1 MYKFIFMATLALLT
15 AACQN
20 NKELDKTPITKPQI
34 NISGGRLTPEALWA
48 MGRINSV
55 HPDEQSGCIAY
66 TISYYSVEEN
76 RSTSWIRVC
85 QHTSSPDSLSPISLK
100 TIDEF
105 VGHSP
110 AWHKGQ
116 LCYINKDGQVVIG
129 EKILTG
135 FEHNIEGFLLS
146 PQGDKIILIAQ
157 VKTIPSTADKYPDLP
172 LASGRVVDDL
182 MYKHWDEWTET
193 APHPFLC
200 DLSTLNS
207 QLSTLSTYW
216 RERLMNRR

>member
-1 MYKFIFMATLALLT
+1 MATLALLT

-20 NKELDKTPITKPQI
+20 NKENDKIPITKPQI

-55 HPDEQSGCIAY
+55 HPDEQSGRIAY

-85 QHTSSPDSLSPISLK
+85 QHAQSPIANSQSPLEL
-100 TIDEF
+100 IDEF

-110 AWHKGQ
+110 AWHNGQ
-116 LCYINKDGQVVIG
+116 LCYINKDGQVMIG
-129 EKILTG
+129 KKILTG
-135 FEHNIEGFLLS
+135 FDKDIEGFLLS

-157 VKTIPSTADKYPDLP
+157 VKTIPTTADKHPDLP

-207 QLSTLSTYW
+207 KLSTVYRSP
-216 RERLMNRR
+216 ER

>member
-1 MYKFIFMATLALLT
+1 MRKIIFMATLALLAT
-15 AACQN
+15 ACQTN
-20 NKELDKTPITKPQI
+20 QDNDKAPITKPQI
-34 NISGGRLTPEALWA
+34 TINGGRLTPEALWA

-55 HPDEQSGCIAY
+55 HPDEQSGRIAY

-85 QHTSSPDSLSPISLK
+85 QHTSSPDSLSPNSLK

-135 FEHNIEGFLLS
+135 FEHDIEGFLLS

-157 VKTIPSTADKYPDLP
+157 VKTIPSTADKHPDLP

-182 MYKHWDEWTET
+182 MYKQDS
-193 APHPFLC
+193 F
-200 DLSTLNS
+200 
-207 QLSTLSTYW
+207 
-216 RERLMNRR
+216 